1 MSAIGSGVT
10 LIAGSQLD
18 NLAPLSVSSG
28 DVVTFSHYVGKK
40 AWQIVVTDD
49 NGNIRSD
56 MPAIQT
62 LNARPAAD
70 TIAITAGATADIF
83 ISIRWQEN
91 SVEASMIPVDSP
103 SVVITSVV

>member
-18 NLAPLSVSSG
+18 NLTPISVSGG
-28 DVVTFSHYVGKK
+28 DTVTFSHFVGKK
-40 AWQIVVTDD
+40 AWQIIVTDD
-49 NGNIRSD
+49 DGNIRSD
-56 MPAIQT
+56 MPATQT

-70 TIAITAGATADIF
+70 TIAIAVGATASIF

-103 SVVITSVV
+103 SVVITGGG